1 MTPSADMSER
11 RSVALHGLG
20 PVATLREID
29 EDDRV
34 VKREGS
40 APGANNTLRAKVHT
54 TPEGVTIVLSG
65 AIDENSDLKG
75 VFAQIVSDVT
85 INMRG
90 IERINSMG
98 VHNWIPVITK
108 AASQHSVALEEI
120 SYAIVQN
127 AVAVANLF
135 GAADV
140 RSCMAPYF
148 CATCKDN
155 FTITVTREEVF
166 QAGNDA
172 PLKRCTRCQSPMEF
186 DELDGY
192 FSFFKARKA
201 R

>member
-1 MTPSADMSER
+1 M
-11 RSVALHGLG
+11 
-20 PVATLREID
+20 
-29 EDDRV
+29 
-34 VKREGS
+34 
-40 APGANNTLRAKVHT
+40 
-54 TPEGVTIVLSG
+54 IVLSG
-65 AIDENSDLKG
+65 AIDENSDLKA
-75 VFAQIVSDVT
+75 VFAQITSDVI
-85 INMRG
+85 INLRG
-90 IERINSMG
+90 VKRINSMG

-108 AASQHSVALEEI
+108 AASQHRVVLDEL
-120 SYAIVQN
+120 SYAFVQN

-155 FTITVTREEVF
+155 FTITVTREEVA
-166 QAGNDA
+166 QAGNEA
-172 PLKRCTRCQSPMEF
+172 PLKRCTKCQSPMEF